1 MHVFDHIIYALVCIF
16 ILRLELFGGI
26 CVQHNGGD
34 SCIQKL
40 MGSNQGHVSASRVYR
55 SSGSFHACRELDMT
69 RRWECISMSGWQGK
83 ATGLVWPHPHPAVK
97 LKKGPCQYWPIMQL
111 NHIFERQDLCK
122 ALSMLLWNMD
132 PYVLTSWDLESL
144 EIFFF
149 DQGTRQLRRDPQPS
163 CLGSF
168 CCCFQS
174 LTKHCM
180 VFD

>member
-122 ALSMLLWNMD
+122 ALSMLLWYMD
-132 PYVLTSWDLESL
+132 PYVLTSRDLESL